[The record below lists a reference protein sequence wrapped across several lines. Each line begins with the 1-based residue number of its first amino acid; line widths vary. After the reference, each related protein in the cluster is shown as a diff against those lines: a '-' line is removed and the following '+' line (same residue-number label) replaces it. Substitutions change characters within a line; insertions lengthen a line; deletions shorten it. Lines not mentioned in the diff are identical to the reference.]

1 MMKTQQELSEQLEA
15 QSRAAIKAWCDDP
28 SVQLEYCH
36 KTYMDWM
43 ALIVRNPVFSLN
55 NYHYRIAKPK
65 KWYRVAKMKF
75 SNGEEYPEIS
85 CYCDASPVDK
95 MSGFIEWLDE
105 RKYYD

>member
-1 MMKTQQELSEQLEA
+1 MTPEQYQLEA
-15 QSRAAIKAWCDDP
+15 QCVLEKQSREAIIAHLTDP
-28 SVQLEYCH
+28 SVQLECCNKKRNSWGV
-36 KTYMDWM
+36 KTGNFYD
-43 ALIVRNPVFSLN
+43 LDNF
-55 NYHYRIAKPK
+55 YYRIAKQK

-95 MSGFIEWLDE
+95 MPGFIEWLDE